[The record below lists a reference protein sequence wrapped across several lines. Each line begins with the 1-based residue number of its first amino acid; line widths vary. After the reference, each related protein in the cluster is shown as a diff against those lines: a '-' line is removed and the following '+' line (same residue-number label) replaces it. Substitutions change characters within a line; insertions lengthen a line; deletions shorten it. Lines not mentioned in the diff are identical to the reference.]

1 MYICNMRKYFVFAAA
16 ALVVLAACQKKDAE
30 RVSIKNP
37 DWVEDESLPVPI
49 EIGGLGIAE
58 TKGTPITNTAFSSAS
73 FRYNV
78 IALNKE
84 TDDVMAGFAGSVL
97 AHNVA
102 GANDPI
108 ATGTGDNLTGQ
119 TVVEFLDNDGVK
131 KDMYYPYL
139 YKDGAFNF
147 YGFRID
153 GTTPSNLSGT
163 TVSGIEMGPNDIIWA
178 KAEAKGSDET
188 AANEGNISV
197 GRTYEDSYGFS
208 ARYIRG
214 IRREYVTNNGSMSDY
229 IDALPHL
236 DFDHITSQIQF
247 YINAFDQIA
256 ENTLSG
262 AHVAVS
268 AITIGGTD
276 TNYPTASA
284 IAATANLN
292 IKTGIFTQNT
302 AGTISVDNI
311 ASDFAITQAGALCG
325 DPLFIMPFTGNILLT
340 ISLTLPNMTTAEQI
354 KTVLVAPA
362 IAASGTPNTPG
373 YRPAVAA
380 GTFAAGYVYRFTISL
395 ESIEKINIVT
405 SLSPWPEDPIE
416 PAQPIV
422 ID

>member
-1 MYICNMRKYFVFAAA
+1 
-16 ALVVLAACQKKDAE
+16 
-30 RVSIKNP
+30 
-37 DWVEDESLPVPI
+37 
-49 EIGGLGIAE
+49 
-58 TKGTPITNTAFSSAS
+58 
-73 FRYNV
+73 
-78 IALNKE
+78 
-84 TDDVMAGFAGSVL
+84 
-97 AHNVA
+97 
-102 GANDPI
+102 
-108 ATGTGDNLTGQ
+108 
-119 TVVEFLDNDGVK
+119 
-131 KDMYYPYL
+131 
-139 YKDGAFNF
+139 
-147 YGFRID
+147 
-153 GTTPSNLSGT
+153 
-163 TVSGIEMGPNDIIWA
+163 
-178 KAEAKGSDET
+178 
-188 AANEGNISV
+188 
-197 GRTYEDSYGFS
+197 
-208 ARYIRG
+208 
-214 IRREYVTNNGSMSDY
+214 MSDY

-236 DFDHITSQIQF
+236 NFEHITSQIQF

-311 ASDFAITQAGALCG
+311 ASDFAITQAGAQCG

-340 ISLTLPNMTTAEQI
+340 ISLTLPNMTEPEQI

-373 YRPAVAA
+373 YRPAVAE

-405 SLSPWPEDPIE
+405 SLAEWGPTIQPAE
-416 PAQPIV
+416 PTV